1 MFKKFLPKEKKFMEL
16 LSEITTGILE
26 AATILNEM
34 LVKFE
39 NLGEYS
45 SKISF
50 IEHRCDDL
58 THKIKNEL
66 NETFITPIDRE
77 DIYSLSHSLDNIID
91 SMDVIANRVCLYKV
105 KNNIE
110 FGVQLSEILLE
121 QAKILIEVIKH
132 LEDHKNLFEKLVAI
146 RKLETDG
153 DVVFRRA
160 ISELFENEKDPIELI
175 KKKEILE
182 IFEKA
187 VDRCQTASIVVESIL
202 IKNL

>member
-1 MFKKFLPKEKKFMEL
+1 MFKKFLPKEKKFFEL
-16 LSEITTGILE
+16 LLEVTKGVLE

-50 IEHRCDDL
+50 IEHRCDDI

-77 DIYSLSHSLDNIID
+77 DIYALSHALDNIID
-91 SMDVIANRVCLYKV
+91 SIDVVANRVCLYKV
-105 KNNIE
+105 KSNIE
-110 FGVQLSEILLE
+110 FGSQLSEILLE
-121 QAKILIEVIKH
+121 QSKILVEVIKH

-202 IKNL
+202 IKNM